1 VLGPTEPSLLS
12 NVSGR
17 SPLPRRDQY
26 VPKHRDLDAEAV
38 DRSGRSEHPGRP
50 VKRSLKS
57 SLVLSGIAVAVTG
70 AVVTSGVLATGEGR
84 SETAA
89 AELSAAAP
97 ATQDQT
103 ADATRTADRDFD
115 DVAALDE
122 LAERNERGLQVSRSD
137 RRTAVNPAK
146 AAIVNERS
154 GGQQTRTEN
163 VRQQDPRSIAR
174 AMLPEFGFSADQFG
188 CLDAL
193 WTRESG
199 WDPHAQNP
207 SSGAYGIPQALPG
220 SKMGAY
226 GSDWADNPTT
236 QIRWGLAYI
245 SGSHGTP
252 CGAWSE
258 FRSQGWY

>member
-1 VLGPTEPSLLS
+1 
-12 NVSGR
+12 
-17 SPLPRRDQY
+17 
-26 VPKHRDLDAEAV
+26 
-38 DRSGRSEHPGRP
+38 
-50 VKRSLKS
+50 VKNRITIRGTAMAATA
-57 SLVLSGIAVAVTG
+57 LVA
-70 AVVTSGVLATGEGR
+70 ATGLTGVVAG
-84 SETAA
+84 TAGVSAWGAESTVTRIADLPPA
-89 AELSAAAP
+89 AS
-97 ATQDQT
+97 
-103 ADATRTADRDFD
+103 
-115 DVAALDE
+115 
-122 LAERNERGLQVSRSD
+122 VSRSMVPAGE
-137 RRTAVNPAK
+137 RALQIRKKHKRQAARAARLARERAAREAREVREGRASRT
-146 AAIVNERS
+146 RS
-154 GGQQTRTEN
+154 YGS
-163 VRQQDPRSIAR
+163 DPRGIA
-174 AMLPEFGFSADQFG
+174 ASMAASQYGWGADEFG